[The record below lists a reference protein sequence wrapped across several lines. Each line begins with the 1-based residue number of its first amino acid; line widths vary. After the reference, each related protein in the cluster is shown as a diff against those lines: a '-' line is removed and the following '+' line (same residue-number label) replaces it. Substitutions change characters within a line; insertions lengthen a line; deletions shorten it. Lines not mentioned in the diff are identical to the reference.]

1 MYLNISH
8 VQYYTSNITGDAMEK
23 WDNLASKEVVEKT
36 IAKLKENGIEAFF
49 VPNGEAARKKAQELI
64 PKGSEVF
71 TATSQTNDAI
81 GLTKEINESGNY
93 DSVRKKLN
101 SMDSKTKGREMRKL
115 GAAPDVVVGSV
126 HAITQD
132 GKLLIASAT
141 GSQLPAYAYG
151 AGKVIWVAGSQKIVS
166 NLDDAMKRI
175 YEHVLPLESERAKI
189 AYGVAG
195 SFVAKLLIINKE
207 FQVGRMHLII
217 VDEKLGF

>member
-1 MYLNISH
+1 
-8 VQYYTSNITGDAMEK
+8 MEK